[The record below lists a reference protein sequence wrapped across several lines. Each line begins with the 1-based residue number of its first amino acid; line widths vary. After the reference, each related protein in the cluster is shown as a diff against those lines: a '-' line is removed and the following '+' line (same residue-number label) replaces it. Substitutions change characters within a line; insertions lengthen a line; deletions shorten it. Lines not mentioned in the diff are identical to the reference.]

1 MFFPSDDLT
10 LTTVLASCDVKFRFN
25 IFWDYESLGI
35 CAIPELPVATSIPP
49 LISNVPS

>member
-25 IFWDYESLGI
+25 IFEMM
-35 CAIPELPVATSIPP
+35 
-49 LISNVPS
+49 NH